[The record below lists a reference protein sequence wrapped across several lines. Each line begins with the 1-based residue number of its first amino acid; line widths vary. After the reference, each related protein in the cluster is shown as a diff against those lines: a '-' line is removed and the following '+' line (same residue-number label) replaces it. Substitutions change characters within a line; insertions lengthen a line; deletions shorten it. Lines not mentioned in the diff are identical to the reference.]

1 MIVNIVYKVS
11 LITLRMERLMMAIPR
26 DLKELNKK
34 NIKSIYGNKVR

>member
-1 MIVNIVYKVS
+1 MIVNIVYKVY

-34 NIKSIYGNKVR
+34 ISSRFYGNKVR